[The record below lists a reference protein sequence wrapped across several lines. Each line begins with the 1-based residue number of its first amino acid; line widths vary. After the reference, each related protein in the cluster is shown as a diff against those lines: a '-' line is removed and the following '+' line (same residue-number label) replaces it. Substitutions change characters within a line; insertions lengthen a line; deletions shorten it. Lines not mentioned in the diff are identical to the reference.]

1 MKKKEIADLILCKW
15 KISACFYD
23 DYSFAK
29 IVKNNSFIHEFNNQL
44 VAQQN
49 LEHGYTCINI

>member
-1 MKKKEIADLILCKW
+1 MENICM
-15 KISACFYD
+15 FYD